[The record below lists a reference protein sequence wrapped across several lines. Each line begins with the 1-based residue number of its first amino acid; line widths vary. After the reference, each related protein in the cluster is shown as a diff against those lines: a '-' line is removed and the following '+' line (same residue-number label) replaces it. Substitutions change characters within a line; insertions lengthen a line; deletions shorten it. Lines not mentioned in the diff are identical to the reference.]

1 MYNNTDKTAPWAI
14 RRIGAGGER
23 HRDDLRTASLRFRKG
38 NQRKI
43 KGKKTKENPRTSKD
57 DQREIKTSF
66 VAPLLIA
73 VTGRQP
79 LDTDTDTDTHTDI
92 ATTITLSHPLAL
104 PQRRIAA
111 HASL

>member
-1 MYNNTDKTAPWAI
+1 MGDKEDW
-14 RRIGAGGER
+14 GGER

-38 NQRKI
+38 NQRK
-43 KGKKTKENPRTSKD
+43 KTKENQRTSKD
-57 DQREIKTSF
+57 NQRKIKTWF